1 MINHGVT
8 IYPLLR
14 RGGKR
19 GSATVCRLR
28 TPVDDSRPSH
38 ATPLDYGTKQLYYG
52 GVVSVYKIGSPWS
65 PEVPT
70 GWKFITHCSALC
82 GPLQAQ
88 TKLTRKEWGSWRQEI
103 DALRE
108 LCNGYSPILNDLDE
122 RYGDIVFAR
131 FADIQFYQLAVLIE
145 RTVVEEEGT
154 LRGSERN
161 QFVTCFRGFQESD
174 ASVAI
179 TSWCYP
185 TFSAT
190 ATSHGPPTA
199 CCSRSMLK
207 KHFTR
212 WVLWL
217 IRCRTLLSL
226 TGELFTMLSR
236 PLRSVLPKIVS
247 NYGIVSSRC
256 GLTALPQEILE
267 MVLAEL
273 DSREVLYIRATCKS
287 LCSAS
292 RSRYV
297 WRAQYQ
303 RLSDGYDTPLSAKDS
318 TATYAELERDTLN
331 WARAQHN
338 WVSKSKQPTSRLMC
352 KCPAI
357 QFYLIPGGR
366 WLLANTMAPC
376 LSVYDIDSTTGRH
389 HILIRPQDK
398 REKRVDRL
406 SIWKITDP
414 PNGTLVAHQI
424 TSFNTYATQCCFTM
438 DLRGNYFA
446 SGQYTI
452 RILPGKRIL
461 GLGKEDIRI
470 YALESDFKPV
480 SGKTPTP
487 VGPPAVPLHTLA
499 LPGLKTHIRSPLHY
513 DPLSNACLY
522 LANAEA
528 VVKLIIPYEDRP
540 PAAVKYMPYT
550 WDDND
555 SFCVLSS
562 HRAYVQ
568 TRGRFSRRTAMLL
581 AYDNE
586 HCSKT
591 WEVPEERDYIWGFLL
606 LDDYSGRVVE
616 RTGRDN
622 VFVTDY

>member
-1 MINHGVT
+1 
-8 IYPLLR
+8 
-14 RGGKR
+14 
-19 GSATVCRLR
+19 
-28 TPVDDSRPSH
+28 
-38 ATPLDYGTKQLYYG
+38 
-52 GVVSVYKIGSPWS
+52 
-65 PEVPT
+65 
-70 GWKFITHCSALC
+70 
-82 GPLQAQ
+82 
-88 TKLTRKEWGSWRQEI
+88 
-103 DALRE
+103 
-108 LCNGYSPILNDLDE
+108 
-122 RYGDIVFAR
+122 
-131 FADIQFYQLAVLIE
+131 
-145 RTVVEEEGT
+145 
-154 LRGSERN
+154 
-161 QFVTCFRGFQESD
+161 
-174 ASVAI
+174 
-179 TSWCYP
+179 
-185 TFSAT
+185 
-190 ATSHGPPTA
+190 
-199 CCSRSMLK
+199 
-207 KHFTR
+207 
-212 WVLWL
+212 
-217 IRCRTLLSL
+217 
-226 TGELFTMLSR
+226 
-236 PLRSVLPKIVS
+236 
-247 NYGIVSSRC
+247 
-256 GLTALPQEILE
+256 
-267 MVLAEL
+267 
-273 DSREVLYIRATCKS
+273 
-287 LCSAS
+287 
-292 RSRYV
+292 
-297 WRAQYQ
+297 
-303 RLSDGYDTPLSAKDS
+303 
-318 TATYAELERDTLN
+318 
-331 WARAQHN
+331 
-338 WVSKSKQPTSRLMC
+338 
-352 KCPAI
+352 
-357 QFYLIPGGR
+357 
-366 WLLANTMAPC
+366 MAPC
-376 LSVYDIDSTTGRH
+376 LSVYDIDSTTGQH

-398 REKRVDRL
+398 REKRVDRFVVDEVNTNERLARL

-470 YALESDFKPV
+470 YAVESDFKPV
-480 SGKTPTP
+480 SGKTPAP

-540 PAAVKYMPYT
+540 PATVKYMPYT

-568 TRGRFSRRTAMLL
+568 TRDRFSRRTAMLL

-622 VFVTDY
+622 VFVNDY

>member
-1 MINHGVT
+1 M
-8 IYPLLR
+8 
-14 RGGKR
+14 
-19 GSATVCRLR
+19 
-28 TPVDDSRPSH
+28 
-38 ATPLDYGTKQLYYG
+38 
-52 GVVSVYKIGSPWS
+52 
-65 PEVPT
+65 
-70 GWKFITHCSALC
+70 
-82 GPLQAQ
+82 
-88 TKLTRKEWGSWRQEI
+88 
-103 DALRE
+103 
-108 LCNGYSPILNDLDE
+108 LN
-122 RYGDIVFAR
+122 
-131 FADIQFYQLAVLIE
+131 
-145 RTVVEEEGT
+145 
-154 LRGSERN
+154 
-161 QFVTCFRGFQESD
+161 
-174 ASVAI
+174 
-179 TSWCYP
+179 
-185 TFSAT
+185 
-190 ATSHGPPTA
+190 
-199 CCSRSMLK
+199 
-207 KHFTR
+207 KHFTC

-217 IRCRTLLSL
+217 IRWRTLLSL

-247 NYGIVSSRC
+247 NCGIVNSRC

-273 DSREVLYIRATCKS
+273 DWREVLYIRATCKS

-292 RSRYV
+292 RSRHV

-303 RLSDGYDTPLSAKDS
+303 RLSDGYDTPLSARDS
-318 TATYAELERDTLN
+318 TATYAELEHDTLH
-331 WARAQHN
+331 WARVQHN
-338 WVSKSKQPTSRLMC
+338 WVSKSKQPSSRLVC

-357 QFYLIPGGR
+357 QIYLITGGR

-376 LSVYDIDSTTGRH
+376 LSVYDIDSTTGQH

-398 REKRVDRL
+398 REKRVDRFVVDEVNTSMLPKIEVFVALVRQRSNERLARL

-446 SGQYTI
+446 RCVPVPDDDRMWYIDVYDWQRSCSLIHLKTTIVLSERVYTI

-470 YALESDFKPV
+470 YAVESDFKPV
-480 SGKTPTP
+480 SGKTPAP

-540 PAAVKYMPYT
+540 PATVKYMPYT

-568 TRGRFSRRTAMLL
+568 TRDRFSRRTAMLL

-622 VFVTDY
+622 VFVNDY